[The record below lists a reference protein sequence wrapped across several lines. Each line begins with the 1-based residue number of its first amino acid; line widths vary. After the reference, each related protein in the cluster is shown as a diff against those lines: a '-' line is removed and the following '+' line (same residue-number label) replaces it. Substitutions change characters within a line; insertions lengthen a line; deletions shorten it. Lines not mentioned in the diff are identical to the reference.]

1 MIIIFIDVKIYYS
14 PITSYGGM
22 EESEYMYIERF
33 LRTAIEA
40 VSFLTLE

>member
-1 MIIIFIDVKIYYS
+1 
-14 PITSYGGM
+14 M

-40 VSFLTLE
+40 VSLDLDAMSGELSRSEFLH